1 MNSLSRLA
9 SSGTN
14 FFLGLGDYSYSSS
27 TTGDVWCSQFKAQY
41 NNVEIGPGNHDTGE
55 VTDTSGTRSYERYAA
70 GCSYTLG
77 SQLTCGPVTGQCY
90 GKEYYFDYPSTSPVA
105 RFIMISPRVFNV
117 TGVCKTTCNAVV
129 GSLCNDTNGCW
140 PYNTKDLHWNWTAKA
155 IDSARTAGIRWV
167 IVGMHKVCISAGAE
181 SCNIGTN
188 LFNMLVSKKVDLI
201 LEGHDHT
208 YERSKQ
214 LGFNSACTAFTTNS
228 SYVVYNSNCVV
239 DDGSRGFYTAGAGT
253 VVVIGGTFGSGYS
266 IVNDPTVHPQ
276 NAAEA
281 PYFVSLMGSNTPG
294 NGHGFLVYSVSA
306 ARIDIQSNFAGTY
319 QDSFSIVSSTAPL
332 SASFTYTPASPS
344 VGSQVTFTGTA
355 SGGTQPYS
363 FNWAFGDGSTGTG
376 ATATHAYATAG
387 SYTVVLTVKDNASPQ
402 QTVTSQ
408 QTVTVTSPLPQPLS
422 ASFTF
427 NPSSP
432 QTNQQV
438 TFTAA
443 ATGGTTP
450 YSFGWTFGDGSSGT
464 GSNVTHAYASAG
476 TFTVV
481 LTTRDSGSPQQT
493 ATSQQSVTVTSPP
506 PPPLSA
512 SFTYSP
518 SAPIAGQQV
527 TFTAS
532 ASGGTAPYSFSW
544 NFGDGSTGTGSSI
557 SHTYVTAGT
566 FTVVLTVKDSGSPQQ
581 TTSSQQFV
589 TVTNPPPPPLTAS
602 FTFTPANPQVGQ
614 TVSFTGSASGG
625 TPPYTYSW
633 TFGDSGTGSGSSVTH
648 TYQAAGSYTVVL
660 TVTDAAGQT
669 ASSTQTVTVSNIPPP
684 TLTASFTYNPSSPL
698 VGQQVTFSA
707 SASGGTAPYTFSW
720 AFGDGST
727 GAGQSIT
734 HTYSSPGAFTV
745 TMAATD
751 SSSPQQTASSQQSFT
766 VTSPPPLTA
775 SFTFTPSAP
784 QTGQQITFTASASG
798 GTTPYSFTWTF
809 GDGSNA
815 TGSTVTHTYT
825 SAGTFTVVLTV
836 KDSGSP
842 QQTVTSQQSVTVTSP
857 PPPPLSASFT
867 FNPSS
872 PDAGQAVS
880 FTGSASGGVSPYN
893 YSWSFGDGGTASG
906 SSVSHTFQSNGT
918 YTVALTINDSTGQI
932 AKSSQTITVN
942 ARPSASISYSPSN
955 PVILAPVAFSA
966 SVTGGTQP
974 YSYSWD
980 FGDGTTGSGSNVSH
994 SYLLPGNYTVTLT
1007 VTDANGLK
1015 ATASVTITVA
1025 LPLV

>member
-1 MNSLSRLA
+1 MNSLGRLA
-9 SSGTN
+9 SSGTD

-105 RFIMISPRVFNV
+105 RFIMISPRLFNV

-253 VVVIGGTFGSGYS
+253 VVVIGGTFGSGFS
-266 IVNDPTVHPQ
+266 IVNDSATHPK

-294 NGHGFLVYSVSA
+294 NGHGFLKYSVSTD
-306 ARIDIQSNFAGTY
+306 RIDIQSNFAGTY

-344 VGSQVTFTGTA
+344 VGSQVTFTATA

-387 SYTVVLTVKDNASPQ
+387 SYTVVLTVKDSASPQ

-427 NPSSP
+427 SPSSP
-432 QTNQQV
+432 QTNQRV
-438 TFTAA
+438 TFTAS

-450 YSFGWTFGDGSSGT
+450 YSFGWTFGDGSSGN

-481 LTTRDSGSPQQT
+481 LTVR
-493 ATSQQSVTVTSPP
+493 
-506 PPPLSA
+506 
-512 SFTYSP
+512 
-518 SAPIAGQQV
+518 
-527 TFTAS
+527 
-532 ASGGTAPYSFSW
+532 
-544 NFGDGSTGTGSSI
+544 
-557 SHTYVTAGT
+557 
-566 FTVVLTVKDSGSPQQ
+566 DSGSPQQ
-581 TTSSQQFV
+581 TTSSQQSV
-589 TVTNPPPPPLTAS
+589 TVTNPPPPPLTGSFS
-602 FTFTPANPQVGQ
+602 FTPSNPQVGQ

-625 TPPYTYSW
+625 TQPYTYSW

-648 TYQAAGSYTVVL
+648 SYQAAGSYTVVL

-669 ASSTQTVTVSNIPPP
+669 ASSTQTVTVSNVAPPA
-684 TLTASFTYNPSSPL
+684 LTTSFTYTPSSPL

-707 SASGGTAPYTFSW
+707 SASGGAAPYNFSW

-727 GAGQSIT
+727 GAGQSTT
-734 HTYSSPGAFTV
+734 HTYSSPGTFTV
-745 TMAATD
+745 TLTARD
-751 SSSPQQTASSQQSFT
+751 SSSPQQTASSQQSVA
-766 VTSPPPLTA
+766 VTSPSPLTA

-798 GTTPYSFTWTF
+798 GTTPYSFTWTL

-815 TGSTVTHTYT
+815 TGFTVTHTYT

-842 QQTVTSQQSVTVTSP
+842 QQTVTSPQSVTVTSP

-880 FTGSASGGVSPYN
+880 FTGSASGGVSPYS

-906 SSVSHTFQSNGT
+906 SAVSHTFQSAGT
-918 YTVALTINDSTGQI
+918 YTVSLTINDSAGQI

-942 ARPSASISYSPSN
+942 TRPSASISYSPSN
-955 PVILAPVAFSA
+955 PVILAPVTFTASA
-966 SVTGGTQP
+966 TGGTQP
-974 YSYSWD
+974 YTYSWD
-980 FGDGTTGSGSNVSH
+980 FGDGTTGSGSSVSH
-994 SYLLPGNYTVTLT
+994 SYLLPGTYTVTLT
-1007 VTDANGLK
+1007 VTDANGLR